1 MVVALL
7 LHRLAAGGA
16 MMAIGWLV
24 FLCGFKSVVPQMR
37 IDGTL
42 LRDVPLGK
50 AYRIYGSCLITGRD
64 LSL

>member
-1 MVVALL
+1 
-7 LHRLAAGGA
+7 
-16 MMAIGWLV
+16 
-24 FLCGFKSVVPQMR
+24 VVPQMR